1 MEEQAGTGA
10 GLSQWPG
17 SDHMIE
23 ELNLS
28 LLLGTEDLFDPSL
41 KRTLW
46 VILTSFTLLSQAH
59 AG

>member
-1 MEEQAGTGA
+1 MLINVWRSKLNGTGA

-28 LLLGTEDLFDPSL
+28 LLLGTGD
-41 KRTLW
+41 
-46 VILTSFTLLSQAH
+46 Q
-59 AG
+59 